1 MSDFLSKLTE
11 EDAPEAREVTIDG
24 ETGTV
29 WFKRITAG
37 QREQLLKGMK
47 MSHSPGKDQGVVEV
61 DLGAN
66 EHQRQMLVAFSTCNE
81 DGVRLFKNVEA
92 VQKLA
97 HRKFSALA
105 RHAEEVNRFEDDD
118 LGKD

>member
-1 MSDFLSKLTE
+1 MSRLTA

-29 WFKRITAG
+29 WFRRITAG

-47 MSHSPGKDQGVVEV
+47 MSHSPGKDKGVVEI

-66 EHQRQMLVAFSTCNE
+66 EHQRQLLVAFSVC
-81 DGVRLFKNVEA
+81 DQSGARLFKNVEA
-92 VQKLA
+92 VQKLP
-97 HRKFSALA
+97 HRKFVALA
-105 RHAEEVNRFEDDD
+105 RHAEEVNRSDEED